1 MPGFPKITVN
11 VRQAVP
17 VGIFVFSFLLFS
29 IRTSSFL
36 SFHNML
42 SILSLIT
49 YTAVPTMGLA
59 VVMLTGLFDLSFVG
73 VIGVL
78 STLLLVC
85 LNAGL
90 PPALCFLITFVTA
103 LALEGLNAVL
113 IVRLKIHPWLSTIA
127 TMLMYLGLEKYISKG
142 TYLTTKHPILV
153 SIRFNSLFGI
163 SPSIYLMI
171 FFCTLIT
178 VVINA
183 TILGKRLYAVGGNE
197 ETARKAGINT
207 SFYKTISFML
217 AGVLCWA
224 ASFVYVAQLS
234 GYPPEAAYINQN
246 EVILAVFVG
255 MAISRKGIVNVHG
268 AFFGAAFVGILAN
281 GLGLMGISSY
291 WIKLVEGALV
301 VIVVLGNSIKRGKL
315 VNLE

>member
-1 MPGFPKITVN
+1 MPNLQKITPN

-17 VGIFVFSFLLFS
+17 IGIFVFSFLLFS
-29 IRTSSFL
+29 ARTGSFL

-49 YTAVPTMGLA
+49 YTAVPAMGLA

-78 STLLLVC
+78 SVLLLTG

-90 PPALCFLITFVTA
+90 PPVLCFFITLITA
-103 LALEGLNAVL
+103 LAMEGLNAVL

-127 TMLMYLGLEKYISKG
+127 TMLMCLGLEKYISKG
-142 TYLTTKHPILV
+142 TYLTTKHPVLA

-163 SPSIYLMI
+163 SLSIYLML
-171 FFCTLIT
+171 FFCALTT
-178 VVINA
+178 VLMNA
-183 TILGKRLYAVGGNE
+183 TILGKRLYAVGGNV

-207 SFYKTISFML
+207 SFYKTIAFMMT
-217 AGVLCWA
+217 GVLCWA
-224 ASFVYVAQLS
+224 ASLIYVAQLS

-268 AFFGAAFVGILAN
+268 AFFGAAFVGMLAN